1 MADMANISLKSDDTT
16 QVDHTLI
23 PVSNADKNLVWRGDA
38 AGIPI
43 DGQIRLTANW
53 ERLKDGAYRLSA
65 KLEVPVLETIGT
77 AASSGYVA
85 APKVAYVMVGIFTM
99 FAPARSTIADRAN
112 TVRMLAHAVCGAS
125 STFGTGMNPGAGSS
139 GDAFKSSV
147 YPLPY
152 GFVHLAMPN

>member
-1 MADMANISLKSDDTT
+1 MADMANISLRSDDTI
-16 QVDHTLI
+16 QVDHVLI

-38 AGIPI
+38 AGVPI

-65 KLEVPVLETIGT
+65 KLEIPVLETIGT

-99 FAPARSTIADRAN
+99 FAPARSTTADRAN
-112 TVRMLAHAVCGAS
+112 IVRMLAHAVCGAS
-125 STFGTGMNPGAGSS
+125 SVNGTGLDPNQGST
-139 GDAFKSSV
+139 GDTFKSSA

-152 GFVHLAMPN
+152 GFIHLAMPN